1 MKRGAKMIRVNLK
14 RILKERKI
22 TLKELS
28 NEIGISTNALSSFQN
43 QKTESVYYPTIE
55 AITSYLNIEVGDL
68 IEKIDEY
75 YELVVDISHS
85 QIEEKEFN
93 KAYFHLN
100 GVNHDYRSTIEFYF
114 SYSFKSLHSLEI
126 EIDIGFDKWS
136 LLPEKLHKIIWRYD
150 MTNKSEGLFW
160 VLSNLLIQELVLTK
174 KFAHLNI
181 TSEILVNLKK
191 IPLPLFEMEKVPK
204 EISKNDNRIHEFTFR
219 ETCKNIFLVP
229 YNGQIDFEPN
239 NPPKGIKYIPY
250 FEQISVLEFI
260 AKIEKNEKEEK
271 VLVFIK

>member
-1 MKRGAKMIRVNLK
+1 MIRVNLK

-85 QIEEKEFN
+85 QIEEKKFN

-126 EIDIGFDKWS
+126 EIDIEFDKWS
-136 LLPEKLHKIIWRYD
+136 LLPEKLHKIIWRHD
-150 MTNKSEGLFW
+150 MTNKSEGIFW
-160 VLSNLLIQELVLTK
+160 VLSNLLIQELVLKK

-191 IPLPLFEMEKVPK
+191 VPLPLFKKEKVPK
-204 EISKNDNRIHEFTFR
+204 EISKNDNRIHEFIFR

-260 AKIEKNEKEEK
+260 AKLEKNEKEEK
-271 VLVFIK
+271 VRVFIK

>member
-75 YELVVDISHS
+75 YELVVDISRSH
-85 QIEEKEFN
+85 IEEKKFN

-100 GVNHDYRSTIEFYF
+100 GVNHDYQSTIEFYF
-114 SYSFKSLHSLEI
+114 SYCFKSSHSLVI
-126 EIDIGFDKWS
+126 NLKVDKWS
-136 LLPEKLHKIIWRYD
+136 QIPEKLHKIIWRYD

-160 VLSNLLIQELVLTK
+160 VLSNLLIQELISIK
-174 KFAHLNI
+174 EFEHLDI

-191 IPLPLFEMEKVPK
+191 IPLPFFEMEKIPK
-204 EISKNDNRIHEFTFR
+204 EISKNNNRIHEFTFR

-229 YNGQIDFEPN
+229 YDGHIDFKPN
-239 NPPKGIKYIPY
+239 NPPKGLKYIPY
-250 FEQISVLEFI
+250 FEQISVLDFI
-260 AKIEKNEKEEK
+260 AKLESNDKEEK
-271 VLVFIK
+271 VQVFIK